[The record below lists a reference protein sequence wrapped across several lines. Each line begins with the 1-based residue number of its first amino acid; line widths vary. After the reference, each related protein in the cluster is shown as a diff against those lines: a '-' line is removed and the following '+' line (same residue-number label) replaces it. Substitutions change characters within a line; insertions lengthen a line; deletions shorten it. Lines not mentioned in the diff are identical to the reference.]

1 MTCSR
6 KGEKAGRGRGVRS
19 GGAQDRVRPQKQAE
33 VRHMV
38 HGVQSRCG
46 GEVAWGSDS
55 SPAHVSAVILQL
67 MPIQSSLSREI
78 GTRGDQTRQRGGGGF
93 GLGGGSSGGEEER
106 G

>member
-1 MTCSR
+1 M
-6 KGEKAGRGRGVRS
+6 
-19 GGAQDRVRPQKQAE
+19 RPQKQAE